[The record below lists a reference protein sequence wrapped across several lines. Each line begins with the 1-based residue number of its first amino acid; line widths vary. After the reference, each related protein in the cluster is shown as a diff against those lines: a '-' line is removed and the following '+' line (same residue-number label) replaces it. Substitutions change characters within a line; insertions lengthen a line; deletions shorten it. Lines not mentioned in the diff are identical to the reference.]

1 MNLIVTSINDI
12 QNSDFIFKL
21 GTYPKLTLLLT
32 YMSSNMRMSLLAIVV
47 LNFIWGRRKY
57 SLYLIMNNKT
67 IKNQTVGSVI
77 L

>member
-32 YMSSNMRMSLLAIVV
+32 YMSSNMRMSLLTI
-47 LNFIWGRRKY
+47 GREENI
-57 SLYLIMNNKT
+57 LYA
-67 IKNQTVGSVI
+67 
-77 L
+77 